1 MSDEPRSLEI
11 LKNAILLEKRGKAF
25 YQKVADGSDHPDV
38 KRIFRAMAEEEANH
52 LAVLSDQ
59 FKSFQQNQRFLPAD
73 TVPKSDSDLAA
84 RILSQSLKQAIAA
97 ADFEAAAI
105 SAAISMEE
113 RAVNLYAEQAEATDD
128 PDEKA
133 LYEWLSQWERD
144 HLNFLLDID
153 QHLTEKI
160 WHDNGF
166 WPF

>member
-1 MSDEPRSLEI
+1 MSEPQSLTI
-11 LKNAILLEKRGKAF
+11 LKDAILLEKRGKAF
-25 YQKVADGSDHPDV
+25 YQKVADASDNPDV

-52 LAVLSDQ
+52 LAVLSEQ
-59 FKSFQQNQRFLPAD
+59 FKSFQKNQRFLPAN
-73 TVPKSDSDLAA
+73 TVPQSDSDLAG
-84 RILSQSLKQAIAA
+84 RILSQSLRQEIAA

-113 RAVNLYAEQAEATDD
+113 RAVKLYARQAEATED

-153 QHLTEKI
+153 HHLTQKI